1 MVELYIDEQRNI
13 HIWYII
19 RHGDLKTG
27 SSYKLGRERR
37 SDAIPTATRI
47 FIYEHAY
54 AIGPLINNETYMLST
69 EFNIVCS
76 LTCKHF
82 RFRRRHADFCT
93 TRAYFD
99 VGLCTNRLGVIENL
113 GVAVGIVFLPF

>member
-13 HIWYII
+13 HYFYMATSKQEVVTSETVKNVATLS
-19 RHGDLKTG
+19 DCY
-27 SSYKLGRERR
+27 SY
-37 SDAIPTATRI
+37 
-47 FIYEHAY
+47 IYEHAY
-54 AIGPLINNETYMLST
+54 AIGPLINNETHMLST

-93 TRAYFD
+93 MRAYFD

-113 GVAVGIVFLPF
+113 GVAVGIASISCSQPNL